1 MILKAGSV
9 GRGELGRREAICSG
23 TLFSAFPFV
32 DGGEPFDKLEASWRK
47 FALMRDDA
55 GEKFCYF
62 LAQAIS
68 FEEGRHV
75 RKRCVDCVF
84 QGLRAGK
91 GRGGLSKEWVGRA
104 VLQCG
109 RMRSSKFAH
118 KFAGLVDIYLVQH
131 YPISQGKRM
140 RHDQAVH
147 GHGRCVLHVPDSQ
160 NRIRRIILK
169 PMTTFIDTN
178 CNCKCKSKIS
188 ENSEIKLRNLLVTN

>member
-1 MILKAGSV
+1 MV
-9 GRGELGRREAICSG
+9 HWAICSG
-23 TLFSAFPFV
+23 TLFGAFPFV

-55 GEKFCYF
+55 GEKICYF

-84 QGLRAGK
+84 QGLCASK

-118 KFAGLVDIYLVQH
+118 KFAGLDY
-131 YPISQGKRM
+131 
-140 RHDQAVH
+140 
-147 GHGRCVLHVPDSQ
+147 
-160 NRIRRIILK
+160 
-169 PMTTFIDTN
+169 
-178 CNCKCKSKIS
+178 
-188 ENSEIKLRNLLVTN
+188 